1 MQAELVAA
9 IAVYFSLPMTL
20 RARPAIHF
28 IDNTGALSA
37 LVNGYARKEDCA
49 RFVNMFHV
57 QLLGMRS
64 KVYFDWVASDAN
76 ISDWPSRNDKRHLI
90 EDMPGA
96 HQVPLV
102 LPDPYLFEG
111 DLSEWFSKVTKTVG
125 NG

>member
-1 MQAELVAA
+1 MREIREHVP
-9 IAVYFSLPMTL
+9 F
-20 RARPAIHF
+20 PA
-28 IDNTGALSA
+28 TR
-37 LVNGYARKEDCA
+37 YR
-49 RFVNMFHV
+49 
-57 QLLGMRS
+57 MRS